1 MTHQL
6 TRLQDVKVQLNILHD
21 DDDDKLKLLIDA
33 AEESVL
39 SYLGDNGQSPWWNGD
54 LVSGYEVPDRVRI
67 AVAKLVGI
75 MHWEKDEYFEFG
87 KLPFPVTSLLYQM
100 RDPALG

>member
-1 MTHQL
+1 MAHQL
-6 TRLQDVKVQLNILHD
+6 TRLQDVKTQLNILHD
-21 DDDDKLKLLIDA
+21 DDDDKISLLMDA
-33 AEESVL
+33 AEESIL
-39 SYLGDNGQSPWWNGD
+39 AYLGTEGQSGWWDGD
-54 LVSGYEVPDRVRI
+54 LISGQEVPERVRI

-87 KLPFPVTSLLYQM
+87 KLPYPVTSLLYQM